1 LKEKGR
7 DSAIQ
12 FGKEAKR
19 VVCRVAGSTT
29 ATHWLPSTE
38 HWNIKNAE
46 LQTHKDGPSG
56 NKTTPK

>member
-7 DSAIQ
+7 GSAIQ

-29 ATHWLPSTE
+29 ATHRLPSTE

-46 LQTHKDGPSG
+46 LQTHKNSPSG
-56 NKTTPK
+56 K